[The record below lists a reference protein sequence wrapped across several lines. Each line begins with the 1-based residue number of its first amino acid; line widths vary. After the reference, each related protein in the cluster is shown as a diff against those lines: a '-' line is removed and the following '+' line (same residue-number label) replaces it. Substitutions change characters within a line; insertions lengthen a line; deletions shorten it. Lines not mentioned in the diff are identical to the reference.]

1 MRILFVSHDFLP
13 THAAGTELYTAALAA
28 RLLERGHAVELF
40 TTEKDIGREH
50 LSLTRRDWDGLRV
63 HELVNNLFYAD
74 FRETWD
80 WPPAVLALERVL
92 HEFRPEVV
100 HFMHLLNL
108 SVGCVEAVAG
118 RGIPVFFTLHDFW
131 LQCAR
136 FGQRIHADGSICH
149 VIDFERCGSC
159 LARLKW
165 AQTPL
170 ERRAAGVVAAV
181 HKATGIDL
189 GGAARKAGGLLRAPS
204 GAATHAVPDTALERA
219 MAGAMA
225 RRDAE
230 LRARIVPAVERFFA
244 PSRFLHDRFVEWG
257 LPGEKLEV
265 LPYGLELEPFRGF
278 ARERSAKTRVAF
290 IGQLAPHKGPHLLLE
305 AWAALPAELR
315 TSATLTVHGP
325 KDHHPEYVAR
335 LERLAAG
342 AGAALPGRLERDRIR
357 DALAVTDLLVVP
369 SVWYENSPLSIH
381 EALATKTP
389 LLVSDLGGM
398 AELVE
403 EGRSGW
409 RFRPGDARDL
419 AAKLERILRAPAR
432 LLELDFAGAEV
443 KDMRVSAAEME
454 ERYRAALDARTSR
467 S

>member
-13 THAAGTELYTAALAA
+13 VHAAGTELYTAALAA

-50 LSLTRRDWDGLRV
+50 LSLTRRDWHGLRV

-92 HEFRPEVV
+92 DEFRPEVV

-108 SVGCVEAVAG
+108 SVGCVEAVAR
-118 RGIPVFFTLHDFW
+118 RGIPAFFTLHDFW

-181 HKATGIDL
+181 HRATGIDL

-204 GAATHAVPDTALERA
+204 SKAPAVPDAALERA

-230 LRARIVPAVERFFA
+230 LRTRIVPAVERFFA
-244 PSRFLHDRFVEWG
+244 PSRFLHERFLEWG
-257 LPGEKLEV
+257 LAREKLEV
-265 LPYGLELEPFRGF
+265 LAYGLELAPFRGF

-305 AWAALPAELR
+305 AWAALPEELR
-315 TSATLTVHGP
+315 ASATLTIHGP

-335 LERLAAG
+335 LERLAAL
-342 AGAALPGRLERDRIR
+342 AGAALPGRLERDRIPG
-357 DALAVTDLLVVP
+357 ALACTDLLVVP

-381 EALATKTP
+381 EALATRTP

-398 AELVE
+398 AELVQ

-409 RFRPGDARDL
+409 RFVPGDARDL
-419 AAKLERILRAPAR
+419 GAQLERVLRDPAR
-432 LLELDFAGAEV
+432 LAALDFAGVQV

-454 ERYRAALDARTSR
+454 ERYRAALDARASR